1 MTPATATVAI
11 PELAGAKPSWVSRL
25 SPRWQSVLA
34 VLVGLVGGAVVL
46 AVIEWWVTRR
56 WAPCPIDGKPVR
68 RGAAICPHCFSELNW
83 S

>member
-1 MTPATATVAI
+1 MAN

-34 VLVGLVGGAVVL
+34 VLVGLAGGAAGLVI
-46 AVIEWWVTRR
+46 IEWWVTRR
-56 WAPCPIDGKPVR
+56 WVPCPEDGKPVR
-68 RGAAICPHCFSELNW
+68 RGAAICPHCLSKLIW